1 MERRGGDLSERKKL
15 ILRAIIDAYISGG
28 EPVGSKYL
36 TQSGQIAFSS
46 ATIRNEMAELE
57 EMGYLRQPHTSAG
70 RVPSERGYRF
80 YVDGL
85 MDSYRM
91 TANELSEL
99 NQLVRARAAE
109 LDKILDRASHLMS
122 MMTNYA
128 SLTARPSLSAESV
141 LQFQTL
147 HIDSGTMLLVMVVE
161 TGGRHCAKTVYI
173 SAPGI
178 TEAAAE
184 QIEICLNEEISGR
197 AIDSITLSDII
208 RLRMRLAA
216 FGCGDI
222 TDRIMEAVYS
232 VLGEEDGELRL
243 EGVNHLL
250 QYQEYADPEKLGG
263 LLESL
268 EQKNDILDMVKRGEN
283 EGINIYIG
291 SENGLSSMRQSSL
304 IFKKIMRGG
313 RTVGAIGVI
322 GPCRMKYNRVITMI
336 EQFSRNISGMIDGDI
351 SADGMNFRE
360 DDSAQRQ
367 SKKQ

>member
-1 MERRGGDLSERKKL
+1 MERREGDLSERKKL

-36 TQSGQIAFSS
+36 TQNGQIAFSS
-46 ATIRNEMAELE
+46 ATVRNEMAELE
-57 EMGYLRQPHTSAG
+57 DMGYLKQPHTSAG

-85 MDSYRM
+85 MESYRM

-99 NQLVRARAAE
+99 NQLVKARAAE
-109 LDKILDRASHLMS
+109 LDKILDRASRLMS

-128 SLTARPSLSAESV
+128 SLTALSAEAV
-141 LQFQTL
+141 LHFQTL
-147 HIDSGTMLLVMVVE
+147 HIDSSTMLLVMVVE

-173 SAPGI
+173 SAPRI
-178 TEAAAE
+178 TEEAVM

-197 AIDSITLSDII
+197 AVDSITLSDII
-208 RLRMRLAA
+208 RLRMRLAT

-222 TDRIMEAVYS
+222 TDRIMDAVYS
-232 VLGEEDGELRL
+232 VLGEEDGELHL

-250 QYQEYADPEKLGG
+250 RYQEYSDPEKLGG

-268 EQKNDILDMVKRGEN
+268 EQKSDILDMVKRGEN
-283 EGINIYIG
+283 EGINVYIG
-291 SENGLSSMRQSSL
+291 SENGLNSLNQSSL

-313 RTVGAIGVI
+313 RTIGAIGVI
-322 GPCRMKYNRVITMI
+322 GPCRMKYNRVIAMI
-336 EQFSRNISGMIDGDI
+336 EQFSRNISGMIDGDL
-351 SADGMNFRE
+351 SAEGMDIRE
-360 DDSAQRQ
+360 DDSE
-367 SKKQ
+367 

>member
-161 TGGRHCAKTVYI
+161 TGGRHCAKQCI
-173 SAPGI
+173 SALPELQKRRRSRLKSVSTRKFPGG
-178 TEAAAE
+178 
-184 QIEICLNEEISGR
+184 Q
-197 AIDSITLSDII
+197 SI
-208 RLRMRLAA
+208 
-216 FGCGDI
+216 
-222 TDRIMEAVYS
+222 
-232 VLGEEDGELRL
+232 
-243 EGVNHLL
+243 LL
-250 QYQEYADPEKLGG
+250 HYP
-263 LLESL
+263 
-268 EQKNDILDMVKRGEN
+268 IL
-283 EGINIYIG
+283 
-291 SENGLSSMRQSSL
+291 
-304 IFKKIMRGG
+304 
-313 RTVGAIGVI
+313 
-322 GPCRMKYNRVITMI
+322 
-336 EQFSRNISGMIDGDI
+336 
-351 SADGMNFRE
+351 
-360 DDSAQRQ
+360 
-367 SKKQ
+367 

>member
-1 MERRGGDLSERKKL
+1 
-15 ILRAIIDAYISGG
+15 
-28 EPVGSKYL
+28 
-36 TQSGQIAFSS
+36 
-46 ATIRNEMAELE
+46 
-57 EMGYLRQPHTSAG
+57 
-70 RVPSERGYRF
+70 
-80 YVDGL
+80 
-85 MDSYRM
+85 
-91 TANELSEL
+91 
-99 NQLVRARAAE
+99 
-109 LDKILDRASHLMS
+109 
-122 MMTNYA
+122 
-128 SLTARPSLSAESV
+128 
-141 LQFQTL
+141 
-147 HIDSGTMLLVMVVE
+147 
-161 TGGRHCAKTVYI
+161 
-173 SAPGI
+173 
-178 TEAAAE
+178 
-184 QIEICLNEEISGR
+184 
-197 AIDSITLSDII
+197 
-208 RLRMRLAA
+208 MRLAA

-322 GPCRMKYNRVITMI
+322 GPCRMKYNRVIAMI

-360 DDSAQRQ
+360 DDSAQRR